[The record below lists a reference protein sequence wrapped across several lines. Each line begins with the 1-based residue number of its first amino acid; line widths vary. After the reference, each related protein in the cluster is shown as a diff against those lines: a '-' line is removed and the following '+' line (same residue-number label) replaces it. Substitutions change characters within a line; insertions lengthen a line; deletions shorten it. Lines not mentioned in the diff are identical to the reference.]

1 MKSEK
6 ITTITTMKWAKIAIR
21 TITTIITWK
30 N

>member
-1 MKSEK
+1 MKSAK

-21 TITTIITWK
+21 TTITTTMWK